1 MFSPLTHHT
10 RAAALGVAFILSALL
25 APPAAAAKPSF
36 PRSFNPETV
45 VGFTNSFSSNEV
57 LAPACPG
64 AIAATPGSDPA
75 TKELNMPSHV
85 EHFAPGG
92 TVHYTYNPAG
102 SAKNIT
108 IEDCVVTYPSGFF
121 SLDDFDPTTGVL
133 TNAAYSKSTLS
144 KGGTQIDGASL
155 GHPQLKRPQLRLLQ
169 LDCAPN
175 LPVGTWV
182 CNLARD
188 GNRNVAPT
196 CYAVTAS
203 P

>member
-25 APPAAAAKPSF
+25 ALPAAAAKPSF

-75 TKELNMPSHV
+75 TKELNNALNTSSS
-85 EHFAPGG
+85 FAPGG

-108 IEDCVVTYPSGFF
+108 IQDCVVTYPSGFF

-155 GHPQLKRPQLRLLQ
+155 SGIPSSSGPSPSTTAGLRPRTCPSAPG
-169 LDCAPN
+169 CATSRETATATW
-175 LPVGTWV
+175 LPPAT
-182 CNLARD
+182 R
-188 GNRNVAPT
+188 
-196 CYAVTAS
+196 
-203 P
+203 